1 MGSYLNRQI
10 LRIVWIVLLFIGYQ
24 AATAFLSTASSL
36 AGTNPDLAAKYIG
49 LTLIASALL
58 LWLFH
63 WLYQKQLAKN
73 NPRHFGHTPL
83 TSKRLWQFI
92 LLFAIMFGIQ
102 LIWSQLIVH
111 HILPSPSNQKL
122 VDQGV
127 MQLPLWNT
135 IYDCIAAPYFE
146 ETIFRGFF
154 LNFFFSKNT
163 LVSNVLGVFVSGL
176 IFGYLHTLSFNWTL
190 LLYAS
195 LGWLLSFSY
204 LYFKDIRYNIALH
217 MLNNILGSI

>member
-73 NPRHFGHTPL
+73 NPRHFAAT
-83 TSKRLWQFI
+83 TSKRLCS
-92 LLFAIMFGIQ
+92 LFCYCNHVWYSTSLVAADCSSLPHHQIKSW
-102 LIWSQLIVH
+102 LIKVSC
-111 HILPSPSNQKL
+111 SF
-122 VDQGV
+122 
-127 MQLPLWNT
+127 LWNT
-135 IYDCIAAPYFE
+135 IYDCMRHP
-146 ETIFRGFF
+146 
-154 LNFFFSKNT
+154 T
-163 LVSNVLGVFVSGL
+163 LRKQSSGA
-176 IFGYLHTLSFNWTL
+176 SF
-190 LLYAS
+190 
-195 LGWLLSFSY
+195 
-204 LYFKDIRYNIALH
+204 
-217 MLNNILGSI
+217 